1 MAHYQDI
8 YITKI
13 LYIKHFRRAIIDHP
27 YRANSK
33 YISFFMNINDNR
45 TSQLKY
51 LDIRI
56 SLYNKNGKFGTDIK
70 RLL

>member
-13 LYIKHFRRAIIDHP
+13 LYIKHFRRGIIDHP
-27 YRANSK
+27 YRAISK
-33 YISFFMNINDNR
+33 YISLVINIVENR
-45 TSQLKY
+45 TILKY

-56 SLYNKNGKFGTDIK
+56 SLYNDNGKFGTDVK
-70 RLL
+70 RLW

>member
-27 YRANSK
+27 FKANSQ
-33 YISFFMNINDNR
+33 YISFFMNINENR
-45 TSQLKY
+45 TTLKY

-56 SLYNKNGKFGTDIK
+56 SLYNENGKFGTDIK

>member
-13 LYIKHFRRAIIDHP
+13 LYIKHHFRRTMIDHP

-33 YISFFMNINDNR
+33 YISLFMNINENR
-45 TSQLKY
+45 T
-51 LDIRI
+51 II
-56 SLYNKNGKFGTDIK
+56 FGYQNIIV
-70 RLL
+70 